1 MSPILKSNKIS
12 NPIGIDIPIQRGTN
26 GYFSQTFDTVYQT
39 KVNII
44 NLLNTKR
51 GERRFQ
57 PLFGSGL
64 QNALFEQ
71 NLDDNVEIL
80 KNIIRDDINNWIPNV
95 DVINVDLSLTDSQ
108 KNNLKDTYIIY
119 IKVIFSINNIID
131 SVNLTLQQNR
141 T

>member
-71 NLDDNVEIL
+71 NLDDNIEIL

-108 KNNLKDTYIIY
+108 KNNLKDILR
-119 IKVIFSINNIID
+119 
-131 SVNLTLQQNR
+131 NLYYF
-141 T
+141 